1 MKTVRK
7 AFWWRF
13 DDASRNYKVKSKKGK
28 WEQSTKKNRQIVLL
42 MGIVPKVKELL
53 GKKLKL
59 CRFLG
64 IKSVSK

>member
-42 MGIVPKVKELL
+42 MV
-53 GKKLKL
+53 
-59 CRFLG
+59 
-64 IKSVSK
+64 